1 MRSKN
6 FLSVKG
12 GMMTGLAVVLTV
24 GFLALTPA
32 YEAMAD
38 EAKGGADKV
47 GQTMINAYG
56 QGRRHFRG
64 PNGETPQQMK
74 EKFAQKIGLTEEQKE
89 KIEKMREE
97 DKAKMEPLMKKMK
110 ELREEMRKIRQE
122 SRTRFESVLTE
133 EQKAK
138 LKDMR
143 SEMLSPRFEKDKKAQ

>member
-12 GMMTGLAVVLTV
+12 GIMTGLAVVLTV

-38 EAKGGADKV
+38 EAKGVADKV
-47 GQTMINAYG
+47 GQTMINEHG
-56 QGRRHFRG
+56 HGRHHFRG

-74 EKFAQKIGLTEEQKE
+74 EKFAQKLGLTAEQKE

-97 DKAKMEPLMKKMK
+97 DKAKMEPLMKKMS
-110 ELREEMRKIRQE
+110 ELREEMHKIRQE
-122 SRTRFESVLTE
+122 SRNRFESVLTD

-143 SEMLSPRFEKDKKAQ
+143 SEMLSHRLGKEKNAQ